1 MAIYKK
7 ITLVG
12 TSEESVADAIRGA
25 IKRASAT
32 LRNLSWFEVKEI
44 RGRIDGT
51 KVGEFQV
58 VLEVGFKLE
67 DEEPI

>member
-12 TSEESVADAIRGA
+12 TSKDGVADAIRSA
-25 IKRASAT
+25 VKRASAT

-44 RGRIDGT
+44 RGKIEGA
-51 KVGEFQV
+51 KVTEFQV

-67 DEEPI
+67 EEEPL

>member
-12 TSEESVADAIRGA
+12 TSKESVADAIKVA

-44 RGRIDGT
+44 RGKIEGS
-51 KVGEFQV
+51 KVAEFQV
-58 VLEVGFKLE
+58 ILEVGFKLE